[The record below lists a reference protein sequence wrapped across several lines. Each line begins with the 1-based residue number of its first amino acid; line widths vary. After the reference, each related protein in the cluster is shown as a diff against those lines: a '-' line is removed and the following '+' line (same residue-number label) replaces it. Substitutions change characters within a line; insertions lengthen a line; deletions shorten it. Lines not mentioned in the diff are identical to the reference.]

1 MTITTTTSRIAY
13 TGDGTANPLSFPY
26 PLQAEADLTIVE
38 TIIATGVDTT
48 QMLTTDYTVS
58 IAGGGAT
65 ATITPVAVIPA
76 TVTWSLIRNP
86 AATQA
91 TDFVDNDSLPAAS
104 IEDAL
109 DRGMMVNQRT
119 LDLVTR
125 AVKLPDGY
133 TGSFDPT
140 LPADI
145 TGSAVLAFNAG
156 ATAFEI
162 GPTAAAISGAAAEA
176 AAAAASATN
185 AANSETAAAASATS
199 IGLTTRGD
207 MLKRGASANER
218 LAIGGANTVLLTD
231 GTDPAWGQ
239 VSLAAGV
246 TGTLPLANGG
256 TGASDAA
263 GARAALGLVIGTDVQ
278 AYDVDT
284 LKADTTDVLTA
295 GFAATPYNFGTKT
308 SGTFTPD
315 EANGNMQY
323 GVNGGAYTLAPPTN
337 NCTIVLQFTNDAS
350 AGSITTSGF
359 TKVSGAFTTT
369 NGHDFV
375 CYITK
380 INGFSELII
389 RALQ

>member
-26 PLQAEADLTIVE
+26 PLQAEADLTIIE

-162 GPTAAAISGAAAEA
+162 GPTTAAISGAAAEA
-176 AAAAASATN
+176 AAAAASAT
-185 AANSETAAAASATS
+185 AAASSAS
-199 IGLTTRGD
+199 SA
-207 MLKRGASANER
+207 ASA
-218 LAIGGANTVLLTD
+218 ATTA
-231 GTDPAWGQ
+231 
-239 VSLAAGV
+239 LAAKITV
-246 TGTLPLANGG
+246 STSSPSGG
-256 TGASDAA
+256 SD
-263 GARAALGLVIGTDVQ
+263 GDIW
-278 AYDVDT
+278 
-284 LKADTTDVLTA
+284 
-295 GFAATPYNFGTKT
+295 F
-308 SGTFTPD
+308 
-315 EANGNMQY
+315 
-323 GVNGGAYTLAPPTN
+323 
-337 NCTIVLQFTNDAS
+337 
-350 AGSITTSGF
+350 
-359 TKVSGAFTTT
+359 KVSA
-369 NGHDFV
+369 
-375 CYITK
+375 
-380 INGFSELII
+380 
-389 RALQ
+389 